1 MKAMDDMISCKEMV
15 DLIMDYLD
23 GSLDSETSKDFDMHI
38 EGCIDCHAYLN
49 TYKKTV
55 SLTHQI
61 SCEDIP
67 DELYSRLSTLLKERK
82 NI

>member
-1 MKAMDDMISCKEMV
+1 MKAMDVMISCKEMA

-23 GSLDSETSKDFDMHI
+23 GSVDSETSKDFGMDI
-38 EGCIDCHAYLN
+38 EGCIDCYAFLN

-61 SCEDIP
+61 SCEEIP
-67 DELYSRLSTLLKERK
+67 DELYSRLSTLLKKIK
-82 NI
+82 NN